1 MHALQPHPI
10 VPRRSCHPMAV
21 STGPLAPV
29 AHGTARVK
37 APQTVGAAD
46 RAAEQWVW
54 HSRFGT
60 IVIEVRGKDV
70 FVNGDRVAPHAP

>member
-1 MHALQPHPI
+1 MHPLQPHPHRPPAI
-10 VPRRSCHPMAV
+10 LPPLAV
-21 STGPLAPV
+21 STGPSLPWHTAPHGQGV
-29 AHGTARVK
+29 AE
-37 APQTVGAAD
+37 VGAAD
-46 RAAEQWVW
+46 RAAQQWVW

>member
-1 MHALQPHPI
+1 MHAPNPHLCDLP
-10 VPRRSCHPMAV
+10 A
-21 STGPLAPV
+21 PLAPLAFSTDPPV
-29 AHGTARVK
+29 QWRAPPHVLGAAPLGT
-37 APQTVGAAD
+37 AD
-46 RAAEQWVW
+46 RAAAQWVW

>member
-1 MHALQPHPI
+1 MADSTAPLRPWRTAPH
-10 VPRRSCHPMAV
+10 
-21 STGPLAPV
+21 GQGV
-29 AHGTARVK
+29 AA
-37 APQTVGAAD
+37 VGAAD
-46 RAAEQWVW
+46 RAAQQWVW

>member
-1 MHALQPHPI
+1 MHALQAHPHELP
-10 VPRRSCHPMAV
+10 A
-21 STGPLAPV
+21 TLTPLA
-29 AHGTARVK
+29 AETSRATAS
-37 APQTVGAAD
+37 
-46 RAAEQWVW
+46 WVW